1 MNKNVYIVAT
11 IRPWN
16 IQEFQNTISH
26 YPGAWHL
33 IMDAKELT
41 PAKIKKL
48 KPRYFFFPHWS
59 HIVPASIMDLAECVC
74 FHETDVPFGRG
85 GSPIQNL
92 IARGCKETK
101 ITALQMTQELDAGPV
116 YLKRPLA
123 LDGLAEEI
131 FIRSSRIVAE
141 MIKEII
147 THEPVPQAQQGRA
160 VKFKRR
166 TPDQSMAPLKLK
178 NLDEMFDH
186 LRMLDA
192 TEYPAAFIEH
202 GCFRYEFSRPALRTG
217 AIEANVRIT
226 PLKTKG
232 KNDLK

>member
-1 MNKNVYIVAT
+1 MNENVYIVAT

-16 IQEFQNTISH
+16 IQVFQDTISH
-26 YPGAWHL
+26 YPGTWHL
-33 IMDAKELT
+33 ITNDKQLT
-41 PAKIKKL
+41 QERIKNHL
-48 KPRYFFFPHWS
+48 
-59 HIVPASIMDLAECVC
+59 VPASIMELAECVC

-116 YLKRPLA
+116 YLKWPLA

-131 FIRSSRIVAE
+131 FIRSAWIVAQ

-147 THEPVPQAQQGRA
+147 INEPLPQVQQGKA
-160 VKFKRR
+160 VKFQRR
-166 TPDQSMAPLKLK
+166 TPEQSMTPLKLK

-192 TEYPAAFIEH
+192 AEYPAAFIEH
-202 GCFRYEFSRPALRTG
+202 GGFRYEFSRPALRTG
-217 AIEANVRIT
+217 AIEADVRIT
-226 PLKTKG
+226 PLKESKG
-232 KNDLK
+232 